1 MSLTRFPY
9 GASSSST
16 SGSIAL
22 EQANA
27 DLTLLQQSLARSSK
41 ISDRMSNVLGELDD
55 RLAKLEKSLVP
66 IYKETGKLTRV
77 SKNLESTMR
86 SIDGLLG
93 HHDLVEREE
102 GLIKAAPKPDDLK
115 PYLAAIDRLVSA
127 SEALRK
133 TDAKGQGA
141 TLAQMAALIE
151 SGGKQLVGVFRQ
163 WVKETSPSL
172 DAGSLFDKGKP
183 FPTLSPSFLE
193 HGLPL
198 LSYLIALPDP
208 IGPKLF
214 AEATRSYTDLR
225 AAWIEE
231 GMRNAAKEVL
241 TDATPQLAGASSA
254 GSAGVR
260 GEIAAGVERKGLG
273 RFLDVLFAIL
283 KVHFP
288 LLSPECSDDLD
299 TDDFPRRQ
307 QSEHAL
313 LGTVFATLSPSQRSP
328 LYASLLPPSLSLFL
342 STGQSLNTLIRKS
355 LHSLI
360 PIAFACYTELQDRSG
375 EFEEWA
381 RAKAARKENELG
393 ELTHA
398 FRGTCLTSLPGILED
413 TKVCFAGDQGVSG
426 RAWLTISFDLT
437 AIWDEGADGS
447 GGNLG
452 RCQLDHHR
460 RVFPFPLL
468 QIRHWNPDIPSRLDA
483 QVVNFMRQ
491 LADNQPTVETFL
503 TVLGPGNWGGPKSS
517 STGKDDGDDLLP
529 RYLTDL
535 VSTLL
540 SSLDTRSRGLR
551 GPKGTSAIFLLNNI
565 SFLRHSILSSL
576 VSDLLGESFEDSLN
590 KRMRSVKSSYLE
602 IWSPLVSALLDA
614 GLAEQSGATSAIKAG
629 IGAVKG
635 TGGTER
641 RETKDRFVRFH
652 EALEEVEALHHAA
665 RLEEGEVEMRE
676 RLKGEVERMVVP
688 TYAKFVQR
696 HRKDNYSA
704 KYVRLD
710 AEGLEAKI
718 RSIFE

>member
-102 GLIKAAPKPDDLK
+102 GLIKAAPKPDDLR

-151 SGGKQLVGVFRQ
+151 MGGKQLVGVFRL

-198 LSYLIALPDP
+198 LSYLLALPDP

-241 TDATPQLAGASSA
+241 IDATPQLAGASST
-254 GSAGVR
+254 GSAGAR

-283 KVHFP
+283 K
-288 LLSPECSDDLD
+288 
-299 TDDFPRRQ
+299 
-307 QSEHAL
+307 SEHAL

-360 PIAFACYTELQDRSG
+360 PIAFVCYTELQDRAG

-413 TKVCFAGDQGVSG
+413 TKLFGTKAPTGAEATSAGVSST
-426 RAWLTISFDLT
+426 TI
-437 AIWDEGADGS
+437 A
-447 GGNLG
+447 
-452 RCQLDHHR
+452 
-460 RVFPFPLL
+460 
-468 QIRHWNPDIPSRLDA
+468 
-483 QVVNFMRQ
+483 VVNFMRQ

-540 SSLDTRSRGLR
+540 SSLDARSRSLR

-614 GLAEQSGATSAIKAG
+614 GLAEQGGATSAIKAG

>member
-283 KVHFP
+283 K
-288 LLSPECSDDLD
+288 
-299 TDDFPRRQ
+299 
-307 QSEHAL
+307 SEHAL

-413 TKVCFAGDQGVSG
+413 TKLFGTKAPTGAEATSAGVSST
-426 RAWLTISFDLT
+426 TI
-437 AIWDEGADGS
+437 A
-447 GGNLG
+447 
-452 RCQLDHHR
+452 
-460 RVFPFPLL
+460 
-468 QIRHWNPDIPSRLDA
+468 
-483 QVVNFMRQ
+483 VVNFMRQ

-565 SFLRHSILSSL
+565 SFLRHAILSSL

>member
-9 GASSSST
+9 GASSSSA

-102 GLIKAAPKPDDLK
+102 GLIKAAPEPDDLK

-133 TDAKGQGA
+133 TDAKGQSA

-151 SGGKQLVGVFRQ
+151 SGGKQLVGVFKK
-163 WVKETSPSL
+163 WVKETSPSV

-193 HGLPL
+193 NGLPL
-198 LSYLIALPDP
+198 LSYLLALPDS

-214 AEATRSYTDLR
+214 AEATRAYTDLR

-231 GMRNAAKEVL
+231 GMKNAAKEVL
-241 TDATPQLAGASSA
+241 IDATPQLAGASAA

-260 GEIAAGVERKGLG
+260 GERAAGVERRGLG

-283 KVHFP
+283 K
-288 LLSPECSDDLD
+288 
-299 TDDFPRRQ
+299 
-307 QSEHAL
+307 SEHAL
-313 LGTVFATLSPSQRSP
+313 LGTVFSSLSPSQRSP
-328 LYASLLPPSLSLFL
+328 LYASLLTPSLSLFL

-360 PIAFACYTELQDRSG
+360 PIAFACFTELQDRAG

-381 RAKAARKENELG
+381 RAKAGRKENELG

-398 FRGTCLTSLPGILED
+398 FRGTCLTSLPGIMED
-413 TKVCFAGDQGVSG
+413 TKSFGTKAPTGAEATSAGVSST
-426 RAWLTISFDLT
+426 TID
-437 AIWDEGADGS
+437 
-447 GGNLG
+447 
-452 RCQLDHHR
+452 
-460 RVFPFPLL
+460 
-468 QIRHWNPDIPSRLDA
+468 
-483 QVVNFMRQ
+483 VVNFMRQ
-491 LADNQPTVETFL
+491 LADNQSTVETFL

-517 STGKDDGDDLLP
+517 SARTDDGDDLLP

-540 SSLDTRSRGLR
+540 TSLDARARSLR
-551 GPKGTSAIFLLNNI
+551 GPKGTSSIFLLNNI
-565 SFLRHSILSSL
+565 SFVRHSILSSL

-641 RETKDRFVRFH
+641 RDTKDRFVRFH
-652 EALEEVEALHHAA
+652 EALEEVEALHQAA
-665 RLEEGEVEMRE
+665 RLAEGEVEMRE

-718 RSIFE
+718 RSIFD